1 MDIFLKTHNLPGLN
15 YEEIEYLSRPVTS
28 KDIEPAIKN
37 NPTEES
43 PGPGALFMNSIN
55 KRNITI
61 LFKVFREVNIFILI
75 L

>member
-43 PGPGALFMNSIN
+43 PGPGALFVNSIN
-55 KRNITI
+55 
-61 LFKVFREVNIFILI
+61 
-75 L
+75 